1 MDGYRVAI
9 FVLLGGLALILW
21 RRRLIKRLQN
31 EHERAVQR
39 QVQQHRH
46 RLSQET
52 ARSDALINSMVEG
65 LLLLDANG
73 RVLMANAA
81 MERLFHLGRQI
92 RGRTVMEA
100 LRLHQVQELVQR
112 TLVEG
117 RVLQVEIA
125 QTALGGADRHFL
137 VNSACVTNA
146 DGAAQDIVLVF
157 HDITRLKLLE
167 ETRKEF
173 VANVSHELRTPLS
186 IIKGYAETLATLPPD
201 PESTLKFAG
210 IIERHSDRLTLL
222 VEDLLTIAGLESG
235 QMAISWQDLELQR
248 LTQRV
253 IDELESKAEAR
264 GVTLENTVPAG
275 LGVSADLG
283 RLQQVLTNLLD
294 NAIKYGRED
303 GKVWVEA
310 YEDRAETVI
319 SVNDNGPGIPAE
331 ARERVFERFFRVD
344 KARSRDQGGTGL
356 GLSIVKHIVQAHG
369 GRVWVE
375 ASKMGGAKFCLTI
388 PAAKTAVVA
397 GGPGTG
403 TKSSLAKVL
412 KLPNNL

>member
-1 MDGYRVAI
+1 MDGYQVATLL
-9 FVLLGGLALILW
+9 LLGSVAVFFG
-21 RRRLIKRLQN
+21 RRRLIRRLGA
-31 EHERAVQR
+31 EHGRVLQR
-39 QVQQHRH
+39 QAQQHRH

-52 ARSDALINSMVEG
+52 ARSEALINSMVEG

-81 MERLFHLGRQI
+81 MERLFHLGGSV

-117 RVLQVEIA
+117 RVLEVEIA
-125 QTALGGADRHFL
+125 QTALGGADRHFM
-137 VNSACVTNA
+137 VNSACVTNSE
-146 DGAAQDIVLVF
+146 GAAQGIVLVF

-201 PESTLKFAG
+201 PENTRKFAG

-235 QMAISWQDLELQR
+235 QMAVSWQALELRR

-253 IDELESKAEAR
+253 MDELVSKAEAR
-264 GVTLENTVPAG
+264 GVALENAVPEGAV
-275 LGVSADLG
+275 VSADVG
-283 RLQQVLTNLLD
+283 RLQQVLTNLID
-294 NAIKYGRED
+294 NAIKYGGEG

-310 YEDRAETVI
+310 ARNEAETVI
-319 SVNDNGPGIPAE
+319 SVNDNGPGIPPE

-344 KARSRDQGGTGL
+344 KARSRDRGGTGL
-356 GLSIVKHIVQAHG
+356 GLSIVKHIIQAHG

-375 ASKMGGAKFCLTI
+375 ANALGGAKFCVTL
-388 PAAKTAVVA
+388 PALRNAAEPS
-397 GGPGTG
+397 GGGEI
-403 TKSSLAKVL
+403 
-412 KLPNNL
+412 

>member
-1 MDGYRVAI
+1 MDGYQAAI
-9 FVLLGGLALILW
+9 LLLLGGLAAIVW
-21 RRRLIKRLQN
+21 RRRLIRRLN
-31 EHERAVQR
+31 AEHERALQR
-39 QVQQHRH
+39 QAQQHGH

-52 ARSDALINSMVEG
+52 ARSDAMINSMVEG

-81 MERLFHLGRQI
+81 MERLFHLGGQI

-117 RVLQVEIA
+117 RVIEVEIA
-125 QTALGGADRHFL
+125 QTALGGSGRHFM
-137 VNSACVTNA
+137 VNSACVTNTE
-146 DGAAQDIVLVF
+146 GAAQGVVLVF
-157 HDITRLKLLE
+157 HDITRLKRLE

-186 IIKGYAETLATLPPD
+186 IIKGYAETLATLPAE
-201 PESTLKFAG
+201 PESTRKFAG

-235 QMAISWQDLELQR
+235 QMAISWQELELRR

-253 IDELESKAEAR
+253 MDELVSKADAR
-264 GVTLENTVPAG
+264 GVVLENAVPEKV
-275 LGVSADLG
+275 GVSADLG
-283 RLQQVLTNLLD
+283 RLQQVLTNLVD
-294 NAIKYGRED
+294 NAIKYGSED
-303 GKVWVEA
+303 GRVWVEA
-310 YEDRAETVI
+310 AQHDEETVI

-331 ARERVFERFFRVD
+331 ARERVFERFYRVD

-375 ASKMGGAKFCLTI
+375 ASDMGGAKFCLTL
-388 PAAKTAVVA
+388 PAAERLDESDRSRAEI
-397 GGPGTG
+397 
-403 TKSSLAKVL
+403 
-412 KLPNNL
+412 

>member
-1 MDGYRVAI
+1 MDGYQAAI
-9 FVLLGGLALILW
+9 CLLLGGLLLIVW
-21 RRRLIKRLQN
+21 RRRLIRRLHA
-31 EHERAVQR
+31 EHDRLLQR
-39 QVQQHRH
+39 QAQQHGH

-81 MERLFHLGRQI
+81 MERLFHLGGHV

-117 RVLQVEIA
+117 RVLEVEIA
-125 QTALGGADRHFL
+125 QTALGGAGRYFM

-146 DGAAQDIVLVF
+146 EGVAQGIVLVF

-201 PESTLKFAG
+201 PESTCKFAG

-235 QMAISWQDLELQR
+235 QMAISWQDLELRR
-248 LTQRV
+248 LAQRV
-253 IDELESKAEAR
+253 MDELVSKADAR
-264 GVTLENTVPAG
+264 GVVLENAVPEG

-283 RLQQVLTNLLD
+283 RLQQVLTNLVD
-294 NAIKYGRED
+294 NAIKYGSED
-303 GKVWVEA
+303 GRVWVEA
-310 YEDRAETVI
+310 AQRAGETVI

-375 ASKMGGAKFCLTI
+375 ASDMGGAKFCLTL
-388 PAAKTAVVA
+388 PA
-397 GGPGTG
+397 TG
-403 TKSSLAKVL
+403 RHDDSDGFRAEI
-412 KLPNNL
+412 